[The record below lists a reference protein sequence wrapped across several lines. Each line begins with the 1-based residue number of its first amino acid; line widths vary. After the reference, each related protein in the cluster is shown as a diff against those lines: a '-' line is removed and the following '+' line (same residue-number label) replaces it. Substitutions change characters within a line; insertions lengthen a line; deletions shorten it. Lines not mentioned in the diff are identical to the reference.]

1 MNVFYFLRFSLYSNQ
16 KNNKLF
22 SFCRLQRFCLYFIQK
37 LKGAT
42 LFKCTILFIHPAGCI
57 ISLLLIKNYMLGMLQ
72 SFGGELN
79 YFGAIDYMNLQTCFE
94 PAGYVGE
101 ILETPLFD

>member
-1 MNVFYFLRFSLYSNQ
+1 
-16 KNNKLF
+16 
-22 SFCRLQRFCLYFIQK
+22 
-37 LKGAT
+37 
-42 LFKCTILFIHPAGCI
+42 
-57 ISLLLIKNYMLGMLQ
+57 MLQ

-79 YFGAIDYMNLQTCFE
+79 YFGARDYMNLQTCFE